1 VGSTLA
7 LAHPLYYN
15 RLVQLASTIKFV
27 HHLSLKTIGNLSR
40 GIDNNDSL
48 RRNMYTFLKGILYSL
63 TRRGTF
69 IYIYIYI
76 YIYMNE

>member
-1 VGSTLA
+1 MIILYGFSNFLGLPWTPRHKVG
-7 LAHPLYYN
+7 
-15 RLVQLASTIKFV
+15 
-27 HHLSLKTIGNLSR
+27 LSLDTIGNLSR

-69 IYIYIYI
+69 IYIYIYYL
-76 YIYMNE
+76 YI